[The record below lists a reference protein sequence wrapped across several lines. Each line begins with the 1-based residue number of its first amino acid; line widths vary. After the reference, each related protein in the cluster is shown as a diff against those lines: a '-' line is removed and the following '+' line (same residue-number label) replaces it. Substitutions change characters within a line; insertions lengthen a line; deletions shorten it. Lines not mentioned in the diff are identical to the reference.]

1 METDGVIESEDE
13 NVPVYTFKLNEGNKT
28 QMWRFEQF
36 DSKMNIWYIVSAV
49 TYGKPI
55 VLTVF
60 EWGFENNILLVKPK
74 KKSKTTDF
82 EQLFWMNMSENPM
95 KFHNSKNTSLVM
107 DLLDL
112 KRERLINL
120 RERSIDKLKK
130 TIYIFRI

>member
-74 KKSKTTDF
+74 KKSKITDF

-95 KFHNSKNTSLVM
+95 KFHYSKNTSLVM

>member
-1 METDGVIESEDE
+1 
-13 NVPVYTFKLNEGNKT
+13 
-28 QMWRFEQF
+28 MWRFEQF